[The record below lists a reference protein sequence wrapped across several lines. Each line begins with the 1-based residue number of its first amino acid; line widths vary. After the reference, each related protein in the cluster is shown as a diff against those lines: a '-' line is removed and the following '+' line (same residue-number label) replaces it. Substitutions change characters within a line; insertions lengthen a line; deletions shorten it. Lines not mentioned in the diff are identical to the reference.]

1 MKLGR
6 VNKGNLQEK
15 NMQGVAAELLFY
27 SASFQRKIEEVVC
40 IAEFVSKAS
49 PNIKEHK
56 IYFKIAGIQ
65 LLSALSWTTL
75 PFLVRL
81 QVSKAFL
88 CTTKQSFVKLMYVI
102 NIAVVK

>member
-1 MKLGR
+1 MRNIYKIYTCSHTSHCVFSNIAATIILMKLGR

-65 LLSALSWTTL
+65 LLSALS
-75 PFLVRL
+75 
-81 QVSKAFL
+81 
-88 CTTKQSFVKLMYVI
+88 
-102 NIAVVK
+102 